1 MLNMVKI
8 YLGEMSVLDWVLIVV
23 LLAGL
28 IYMCYKNFKG
38 VKQMAINAMREAQIK
53 YLGKTGEERKK
64 KAIEIFKSMPFV
76 KKSLI
81 FKHISA
87 ERLYNF
93 FEKLYQA
100 YKGEIKK

>member
-1 MLNMVKI
+1 MLNMIKI
-8 YLGEMSVLDWVLIVV
+8 CIGKMSVFDWILIG
-23 LLAGL
+23 LLIAVL

-38 VKQMAINAMREAQIK
+38 VKQMALSAMREAQIK

-81 FKHISA
+81 FKYIPA
-87 ERLYNF
+87 EKLYNF
-93 FEKLYQA
+93 FESIYQSH
-100 YKGEIKK
+100 KGEIKK